1 MFWIG
6 RTVRHHLLPLSALT
20 PGWLYLSWLWDIFFY
35 PWLKGCS
42 DVGLPHFAAWFITWL
57 VLQLKILS
65 YYLLYFF
72 IIYFLNIFLFIITGK
87 TLSLSLSPGKP
98 DYLSFL
104 AGYIS
109 IYLNH
114 IISTGLSPISIF
126 MSLTVWFPRAGLRV
140 ESIWGFTRNN
150 LRILMSITWHMC
162 KSFCIRSTDDLLVI
176 SQFLFSYL
184 ATSSG
189 I

>member
-1 MFWIG
+1 MS
-6 RTVRHHLLPLSALT
+6 RKNCKTSSPSSVCPDTRLTVPKLTLGHIFLPLVKRLQWCRSASLCS
-20 PGWLYLSWLWDIFFY
+20 LIYHLISFAVKDSFILSVILFFIFF
-35 PWLKGCS
+35 
-42 DVGLPHFAAWFITWL
+42 
-57 VLQLKILS
+57 
-65 YYLLYFF
+65 
-72 IIYFLNIFLFIITGK
+72 FLNIFLFIITGK